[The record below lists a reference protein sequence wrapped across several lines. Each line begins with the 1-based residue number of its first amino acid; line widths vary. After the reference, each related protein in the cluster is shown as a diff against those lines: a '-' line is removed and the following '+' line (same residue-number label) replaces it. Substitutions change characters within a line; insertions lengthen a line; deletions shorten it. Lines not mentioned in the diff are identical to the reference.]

1 MSPLLSNRRYRPSG
15 RKRVL
20 IVNCFFDD
28 SRLPARR
35 TTKFP
40 QAMGPVFLAGAFDI
54 ERCEVRLYNEVDS
67 GPLTDEVA
75 LEWPDMLVLTGLTN
89 TFDRMLHLTAYAR
102 TKKPSVIVVAGGPT
116 IRALPLLAQRFFDYC
131 CLGDIEEL
139 CEVVR
144 DAWGKQFVA
153 EEMLPRYDLAY
164 WMRRMGYAET
174 TRYCNFRC
182 SFCSLTGEGRGYQT
196 YPLEYMRKQ
205 VLALGKRSHVLFIDN
220 NFYGSDRA
228 HFLARMDLIAEM
240 RGEGYL
246 KNWGALVTS
255 DFFHKDDTLTL
266 AHRLGCELVFC
277 GVESFDTEWL
287 LGAHKTQN
295 TNVPQVDLIRK
306 SLEAGI
312 VLVYGLML
320 DLAHRSIAD
329 LRREIEFIIGT
340 PEITL
345 PSFVTLPVPL
355 LGTPLFSEFA
365 AKGAFLPSIKL
376 RDMDGSTLVLKSVD
390 PTAEAVTFLRE
401 MLSLHGYRRR
411 VLKHSWNF
419 HQKYRSR
426 LTKVQLMFSLTNAAL
441 LCAYSLA
448 TSPTQLAAPSA
459 KGRRRTHVSTTEM
472 LDGVYTP
479 AFRVDSRYEQYFEPT
494 MVTDEAGN
502 LTKEMIN
509 SGLLKEVNRPQPQA
523 AHA

>member
-1 MSPLLSNRRYRPSG
+1 
-15 RKRVL
+15 
-20 IVNCFFDD
+20 
-28 SRLPARR
+28 
-35 TTKFP
+35 
-40 QAMGPVFLAGAFDI
+40 
-54 ERCEVRLYNEVDS
+54 
-67 GPLTDEVA
+67 
-75 LEWPDMLVLTGLTN
+75 
-89 TFDRMLHLTAYAR
+89 
-102 TKKPSVIVVAGGPT
+102 
-116 IRALPLLAQRFFDYC
+116 
-131 CLGDIEEL
+131 
-139 CEVVR
+139 
-144 DAWGKQFVA
+144 
-153 EEMLPRYDLAY
+153 
-164 WMRRMGYAET
+164 
-174 TRYCNFRC
+174 
-182 SFCSLTGEGRGYQT
+182 
-196 YPLEYMRKQ
+196 
-205 VLALGKRSHVLFIDN
+205 
-220 NFYGSDRA
+220 
-228 HFLARMDLIAEM
+228 
-240 RGEGYL
+240 
-246 KNWGALVTS
+246 
-255 DFFHKDDTLTL
+255 LTL

-295 TNVPQVDLIRK
+295 TNVPQVNLIRK

-355 LGTPLFSEFA
+355 LGTPLFSELV

-390 PTAEAVTFLRE
+390 PIAEAVTFLRE
-401 MLSLHGYRRR
+401 MLSLRGYRSR

-419 HQKYRSR
+419 LQKYRSR

-459 KGRRRTHVSTTEM
+459 KGRRRTHVTTTEI

-479 AFRVDSRYEQYFEPT
+479 AFRVDSCYEQYFKPT
-494 MVTDEAGN
+494 MVTDGAGN

-509 SGLLKEVNRPQPQA
+509 SGLLKEVNPPQPQA

>member
-1 MSPLLSNRRYRPSG
+1 MSLLSPARRYQPSS
-15 RKRVL
+15 RKRAL

-28 SRLPARR
+28 SRLPTRR

-40 QAMGPVFLAGAFDI
+40 QAMGPVFLAGAFDT

-67 GPLTDEVA
+67 GPLTNEA
-75 LEWPDMLVLTGLTN
+75 LLEWPDMLVLTGLTN

-102 TKKPSVIVVAGGPT
+102 TKKPGMIVVAGGPA
-116 IRALPLLAQRFFDYC
+116 IRALPLLAQRYFDYC

-139 CEVVR
+139 REVVR

-153 EEMLPRYDLAY
+153 EDMLPRYDLAY

-174 TRYCNFRC
+174 TRYCNFHC
-182 SFCSLTGEGRGYQT
+182 SFCSLTGEGRSYQT

-205 VLALGKRSHVLFIDN
+205 VLALGKRKHVLFIDN
-220 NFYGSDRA
+220 NFYGSDRG
-228 HFLARMDLIAEM
+228 HFLARLDLIAEM

-246 KNWGALVTS
+246 ENWGALVTS

-266 AHRLGCELVFC
+266 ARRLGCELVFC

-295 TNVPQVDLIRK
+295 TNVPQVNLIRK

-320 DLAHRSIAD
+320 DLTHRSIAD

-355 LGTPLFSEFA
+355 LGTPLFSALA
-365 AKGAFLPSIKL
+365 AKDAFLPDIKL
-376 RDMDGSTLVLKSVD
+376 RDMDGSTLVLKPVD
-390 PTAEAVTFLRE
+390 PMHEAVAFLRE
-401 MLSLHGYRRR
+401 MLSLRGYRAR
-411 VLKHSWNF
+411 VLQHSWHF
-419 HQKYRSR
+419 LQRYRSR
-426 LTKVQLMFSLTNAAL
+426 LTKMQMLFSLTNAAL
-441 LCAYSLA
+441 LCAYSLEPRRLN
-448 TSPTQLAAPSA
+448 SPPVC
-459 KGRRRTHVSTTEM
+459 RTPPDARQQTEI
-472 LDGVYTP
+472 LDGVYRP
-479 AFRVDSRYEQYFEPT
+479 AFRVDSRYEHYFKPT
-494 MVTDEAGN
+494 MVTDGAGK
-502 LTKEMIN
+502 LTKEMID
-509 SGLLKEVNRPQPQA
+509 SGLLKEVNRQQEPQA
-523 AHA
+523 VLA